1 MFKGIESLSFVNN
14 MSQAEKDRQDQDEIK
29 QSKRTEQ
36 LCNQTDGKVQ
46 DIETLVFDATPA
58 SSNDVPIKFLP
69 SDALLSDVIEV
80 VNELIKRNARSK
92 KV

>member
-36 LCNQTDGKVQ
+36 LVSQTDGKVQ

-80 VNELIKRNARSK
+80 VNELIKRDARSK

>member
-29 QSKRTEQ
+29 QSKKTEQ
-36 LCNQTDGKVQ
+36 LGSQTDGKVQ
-46 DIETLVFDATPA
+46 DVETLVFDNTKA
-58 SSNDVPIKFLP
+58 SSNDVPIKFLA
-69 SDALLSDVIEV
+69 SDVLLSDVIEV
-80 VNELIKRNARSK
+80 VNELIKRDARSK